1 VGRFLLSPRYAA
13 FVVAAAFAC
22 ASARRAEA
30 YTYQSSISEG
40 CHERLTSSVLASVR
54 SAVDTARPLPLSE
67 EQAPIADDLPFDA
80 PGEMRDLGGI
90 TLLFA
95 VRDVDLKGNA
105 PTDAA
110 ELAQVH
116 GDPDLQEEHCLRRPE
131 DDEPDGSRHAIER
144 CVAHMRRELHAALD
158 ALDESGRPDPTLRSP
173 IQVHLAIRGKVTLSL
188 PRFYLHM
195 GHALHTLQDSFTH
208 TLRSE
213 DGLRVRVA
221 LNWVEDV
228 SHRHDEKRDG
238 PAHSNALDDC
248 EARDP
253 LRRLRRELAT
263 DASTELLLAALD
275 PSLDREQKE
284 LALDAV
290 LTRYVSV
297 EDAGCS
303 FDDDWCD
310 APELRIEQDCFCATP
325 GAAPSGS
332 GAGSVAAGSLG
343 AAGIAALLVRR
354 RRARSRQARTSRTAA
369 ALACALAASSLRLS
383 PVSAEESAAQAID
396 PRAAAQPLGERSY
409 ASRFGYSSTFGISVE
424 NPALAMAM
432 GFRYRVAPMLSLG
445 VDAEWNPWASF
456 HADVLRR
463 GAANVSGVGIL
474 HWDVGSEVIALRT
487 RLHLGAS
494 ILLTDLY
501 GAPSGSV
508 GPHLQASALG
518 VEWRIGRD
526 VALIIDPADV
536 AVPIPQPYGVPFVF
550 HQHRASVTIQV
561 GGLGD

>member
-1 VGRFLLSPRYAA
+1 MGRRLLSPR
-13 FVVAAAFAC
+13 
-22 ASARRAEA
+22 ASAVLGVFGLVCAATRSAEA

-40 CHERLTSSVLASVR
+40 CHERLASSALASVR
-54 SAVDTARPLPLSE
+54 AVVDTAPALPLSE
-67 EQAPIADDLPFDA
+67 EQAPIARDLPFDA
-80 PGEMRDLGGI
+80 PGELRDLGGI

-110 ELAQVH
+110 ELALMH
-116 GDPDLQEEHCLRRPE
+116 GDPELQEEHCLRRPD
-131 DDEPDGSRHAIER
+131 DDEPDGSRAAIER
-144 CVAHMRRELHAALD
+144 CVAYMRSELHAALD
-158 ALDESGRPDPTLRSP
+158 ALDTEGRPDPSLRAP
-173 IQVHLAIRGKVTLSL
+173 IQVHLAIRGKVTLRL

-195 GHALHTLQDSFTH
+195 GHALHTVQDSFTH
-208 TLRSE
+208 TLRSD
-213 DGLRVRVA
+213 DGLRVQVA

-228 SHRHDEKRDG
+228 HHRHDEQRDG

-248 EARDP
+248 DARDP
-253 LRRLRRELAT
+253 VRRLRRELAV

-275 PSLDREQKE
+275 PSLDREEKE

-290 LTRYVSV
+290 LARYVSF

-310 APELRIEQDCFCATP
+310 APELRIEQDCFCGVP
-325 GAAPSGS
+325 GAPSRAG
-332 GAGSVAAGSLG
+332 GAGRAGAAHFCAASVAVLAMRRRRRVPRRARAARGSVAVVVGLVAWVLGTSVASAGE
-343 AAGIAALLVRR
+343 AADEESEPVTAPLVD
-354 RRARSRQARTSRTAA
+354 ARSF
-369 ALACALAASSLRLS
+369 
-383 PVSAEESAAQAID
+383 
-396 PRAAAQPLGERSY
+396 

-432 GFRYRVAPMLSLG
+432 GARYRVAPMLSLG
-445 VDAEWNPWASF
+445 IDAEWNPWASF
-456 HADVLRR
+456 HADVVRR
-463 GAANVSGVGIL
+463 GSANVSAVGIL

-501 GAPSGSV
+501 GAPAGSV
-508 GPHLQASALG
+508 GPYLQASALG
-518 VEWRIGRD
+518 VEWRLGKN
-526 VALIIDPADV
+526 VALIVDPADV

-561 GGLGD
+561 GGLEP

>member
-1 VGRFLLSPRYAA
+1 VGRILLSRLAPALAAA
-13 FVVAAAFAC
+13 FVLLGTAPR
-22 ASARRAEA
+22 SAEA

-54 SAVDTARPLPLSE
+54 AAVDTAPPLRLSE
-67 EQAPIADDLPFDA
+67 AQAPIAHDLPFDA
-80 PGEMRDLGGI
+80 PGELRDLGGI

-110 ELAQVH
+110 ELALVH

-131 DDEPDGSRHAIER
+131 DDEPNGSRDAIER
-144 CVAHMRRELHAALD
+144 CVAYMRSELGAALD
-158 ALDESGRPDPTLRSP
+158 ALDEEGRPDPSLRSP

-188 PRFYLHM
+188 PRFYLHL

-208 TLRSE
+208 TLRSD
-213 DGLRVRVA
+213 DGLRVRGV

-228 SHRHDEKRDG
+228 HHRHEERRDG

-253 LRRLRRELAT
+253 VRKLRRELAV
-263 DASTELLLAALD
+263 DASTELLLATLD
-275 PSLDREQKE
+275 PGLDRGQKE
-284 LALDAV
+284 LAIDAV
-290 LTRYVSV
+290 LARYVSF

-310 APELRIEQDCFCATP
+310 APELDIEQDCFCGVP
-325 GAAPSGS
+325 GAPAGES
-332 GAGSVAAGSLG
+332 GAGRAG
-343 AAGIAALLVRR
+343 AALLCVVSVVVLCARR
-354 RRARSRQARTSRTAA
+354 RRGGSRRARAARGF
-369 ALACALAASSLRLS
+369 AASVMVLVASALGPAVAFADETADEAS
-383 PVSAEESAAQAID
+383 EPVTA
-396 PRAAAQPLGERSY
+396 PLVDERSF
-409 ASRFGYSSTFGISVE
+409 ASKLGYSSTFGISVE

-432 GFRYRVAPMLSLG
+432 GARYRVAPMLSLG

-456 HADVLRR
+456 HADVVRR
-463 GAANVSGVGIL
+463 GSANISAVGIL
-474 HWDVGSEVIALRT
+474 HWDVGSETIALRT

-501 GAPSGSV
+501 GAPAGSV
-508 GPHLQASALG
+508 GPYLQASMLG
-518 VEWRIGRD
+518 VEWRLARH
-526 VALIIDPADV
+526 VALIVDPADV
-536 AVPIPQPYGVPFVF
+536 AVPIPQPYGLPFVF

-561 GGLGD
+561 GGLDD